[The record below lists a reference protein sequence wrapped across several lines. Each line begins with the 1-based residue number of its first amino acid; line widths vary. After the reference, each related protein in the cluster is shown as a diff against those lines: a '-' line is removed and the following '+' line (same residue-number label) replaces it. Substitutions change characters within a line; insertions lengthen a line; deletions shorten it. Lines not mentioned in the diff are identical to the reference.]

1 MSVEPGQ
8 TCPTCQRR
16 VNHPKREDSP
26 TSRVKSFR
34 IPDSDETFDE
44 DVALAMHIVG
54 LTSKHK
60 FPSHKFLRFVVDVI
74 VRDEQEWAGR
84 YVAEW
89 EQAA

>member
-1 MSVEPGQ
+1 MSVEPG
-8 TCPTCQRR
+8 TVCPTCERR

-26 TSRVKSFR
+26 KSRVKSLR
-34 IPDSDETFDE
+34 IPEDDPTFDE

-54 LTSKHK
+54 LTSQHK
-60 FPSHKFLRFVVDVI
+60 YPSYKFLRFVADVI
-74 VRDEQEWAGR
+74 IRDEQEWAGR